1 MNQRTLPPFW
11 AGWALVRSNPS
22 NVPIRQFC
30 RANVESRASVSVAMV
45 TGATRNLGLALVQ
58 GLAERLD
65 EGDVVYL
72 TGRDPDP

>member
-1 MNQRTLPPFW
+1 M
-11 AGWALVRSNPS
+11 
-22 NVPIRQFC
+22 
-30 RANVESRASVSVAMV
+30 SVAMV

-72 TGRDPDP
+72 TGRDPDSCEGGVSRRVLPGRQHDRRRWLFGALEGNR